1 MLSLCP
7 FDISVGVRAFIH
19 TTESD
24 FFLLAFIDQHSLPVC
39 LHFIYSFIYAFYL
52 FMNSFIHFFF
62 FFSLAPSV
70 FNLLLTVK
78 IEKHI
83 QLFLGLNSFAYYLF
97 LRLLLICLFTYL
109 FIYLSFPHIIFPH
122 LNSPNIPF
130 PGFLIS
136 PFVRFSVFPI
146 RPKMPGCSRWVHS
159 SLLAA
164 WLSIISSLSKF
175 DLLSMRIPSQLS
187 KSVPF
192 VLFSRRSPIPR
203 VSLCLCCC
211 VLCAL
216 QR

>member
-1 MLSLCP
+1 MYGLLFIRLSQ
-7 FDISVGVRAFIH
+7 ISSFLPLLTNILFLFVYILFIH
-19 TTESD
+19 L
-24 FFLLAFIDQHSLPVC
+24 FML
-39 LHFIYSFIYAFYL
+39 FIYLWIH
-52 FMNSFIHFFF
+52 SFIHFFF

-70 FNLLLTVK
+70 FNLLPTVK

-164 WLSIISSLSKF
+164 WLSITFFFVQVRFTFHANSLTAFQVRSF
-175 DLLSMRIPSQLS
+175 CPIFTPVSNSPSLF
-187 KSVPF
+187 VF
-192 VLFSRRSPIPR
+192 VL
-203 VSLCLCCC
+203 LCVVCT
-211 VLCAL
+211 AKIKDI
-216 QR
+216 